1 MRSVLLCTLF
11 EHLLFI
17 VCVLLVLFLSR
28 SSPADVYSLLERWM
42 SVVDEHQDSIRIR
55 FEDFKNYTSE
65 VFINAIGFSNIY
77 NYFARWH
84 HAGQFMVCPKCNKP
98 ICFICASTTDGL
110 LSAVR
115 PFLAS
120 FNAIWPFF

>member
-55 FEDFKNYTSE
+55 FEDFKNYISK

-77 NYFARWH
+77 NYFA
-84 HAGQFMVCPKCNKP
+84 K
-98 ICFICASTTDGL
+98 
-110 LSAVR
+110 
-115 PFLAS
+115 
-120 FNAIWPFF
+120 